1 MLNEEEMRGIAKNIT
16 DDTRRFNLQEGLTM
30 SEDQLPK
37 RFYKEMLPET
47 STSITVEQMN
57 QLLEEYY
64 KARGW
69 DEQGR
74 GIADE

>member
-1 MLNEEEMRGIAKNIT
+1 
-16 DDTRRFNLQEGLTM
+16 M

-57 QLLEEYY
+57 QLLEEYF